1 MYGALPLT
9 RQDGRNCNMETER
22 LIRILQRFQKP
33 EGDREKMPLYDLCLF
48 GSGLQKAIDT
58 IKKLKSSE
66 MQEMIN
72 QYEQADESGKRRLSR
87 INAALIA
94 CAETFKV

>member
-1 MYGALPLT
+1 MFGARQIT
-9 RQDGRNCNMETER
+9 RRDGRNCNMEAER

-48 GSGLQKAIDT
+48 GSGVQKAIDT
-58 IKKLKSSE
+58 IEKLRSRE
-66 MQEMIN
+66 MQEIIN
-72 QYEQADESGKRRLSR
+72 QYQQSDSSEKRRLSR